1 MKRPLAVPAVLFI
14 VGILFSEIIS
24 PARAEKFI
32 VIIGILLFIAILFSL
47 VFIKKNKYF
56 HFSVYTFFFLLGVF
70 SALRMFPEKNDIGK
84 FVSASKEK
92 AVIFGTVSGISEV
105 KKGPYGWYSVFPL
118 RVKKLSIGEEE
129 HNVSGFTQ
137 VTTARPAR
145 KVYAGEDIVI
155 GGWISEAS
163 IAKNQGTFDYKK
175 YLETRR
181 IRAIMSNSRNDVF
194 LKMKFKKNIF
204 FAFRKLLAD
213 MRASAGEVFEK
224 RLSRPAGAIV
234 KSVILGARGDL
245 NRDIQNVFMKT
256 GTMHILAVSGLHA
269 GIIAVIFAAILR
281 LARCPKKI
289 TYFLTICALCVFAAF
304 TGARPSTLRAVIMA
318 SCILINLA
326 IGKNSD
332 IVNGLVLSAFVITF
346 FQPRELY
353 NLGFVLSYLSIL
365 SIIYIVPLV
374 MEFFKKIPRSADESK
389 ISFARRYFFTSLATS
404 FSVWIGLMPII
415 ALNFGIITPSVVISN
430 LIAVP
435 VLFVVIILGI
445 GLLVTEFLVILAPI
459 GIFFAWITNGIIHF
473 FMEGMRVISEMPF
486 AFVKVGPPRFFLIG
500 VFYLSLMSAL
510 IVFIRKK
517 RKVLF
522 LIFLIFTANLF
533 IWQEVLNAS
542 APGAFKCTFFSVEKA
557 DAALLEFSDG
567 SSMMIDGGHGED
579 ITGWDAGSNILEPYL
594 RQKGKRKIDCV
605 LVSHAHEDHVGGLSH
620 IIKNFKTG
628 CVVMSEPLSKD
639 VIKHEFYRRFLR
651 IIKEKGIRCLQ
662 VENGDEIK
670 GFSGV
675 EIKVLNPSVQGDHTD
690 LNDRSIALNVKTK
703 KEKSILFCA
712 DISTKITN
720 EILANYPDL
729 KADIIKFPH
738 HGGGFGNIADMERFL
753 NSVKPKAVI
762 ISNKT
767 RGVNKNLIKLLK
779 EKQIECYITG
789 DAGAVTVEEDG
800 AGFKISTFCD
810 SE

>member
-32 VIIGILLFIAILFSL
+32 VVIGILLFIAILFSL
-47 VFIKKNKYF
+47 FFVKRNRSFY
-56 HFSVYTFFFLLGVF
+56 FSVYIFFVLLGMF
-70 SALRMFPEKNDIGK
+70 SALRIFPEKNDIGK

-92 AVIFGTVSGISEV
+92 AVIFGTVSGISEG
-105 KKGPYGWYSVFPL
+105 KKRPYGWYSVFPL

-129 HNVSGFTQ
+129 HNVSGFIQ
-137 VTTARPAR
+137 VKTARPAR

-163 IAKNQGTFDYKK
+163 RAKNQGTFDYKK
-175 YLETRR
+175 HLETRR
-181 IRAIMSNSRNDVF
+181 IRAVMSNSRNDVF
-194 LKMKFKKNIF
+194 LKTKLKKSRF

-213 MRASAGEVFEK
+213 MRVSAGEIFEK

-245 NRDIQNVFMKT
+245 NRDIQNVFIKT
-256 GTMHILAVSGLHA
+256 GTMHILAVSGLHV
-269 GIIAVIFAAILR
+269 GIIAVILAAILR
-281 LARCPKKI
+281 GARCPKKI

-332 IVNGLVLSAFVITF
+332 IVNGLILSAFMITF
-346 FQPRELY
+346 FQPQQLY

-374 MEFFKKIPRSADESK
+374 MEFFKKIPRANDESK
-389 ISFARRYFFTSLATS
+389 ISFVRRYFFTSLATS

-500 VFYLSLMSAL
+500 VFYLALMSTL
-510 IVFIRKK
+510 IVFNRKK
-517 RKVLF
+517 LKVLF
-522 LIFLIFTANLF
+522 IIFLIFTANLF
-533 IWQEVLNAS
+533 IWQEILNAS
-542 APGAFKCTFFSVEKA
+542 ACGAFKCTFFSVGKA

-567 SSMMIDGGHGED
+567 SSMMIDGGHGEE
-579 ITGWDAGSNILEPYL
+579 ITGWDAGANILEPYL

-605 LVSHAHEDHVGGLSH
+605 LVSHAHEDHVGGLVH
-620 IIKNFKTG
+620 IVENFKTG
-628 CVVMSEPLSKD
+628 CVIMSELLSRD
-639 VIKHEFYRRFLR
+639 APGHGFYQNFLR
-651 IIKEKGIRCLQ
+651 IIEKKKIRCLTAL
-662 VENGDEIK
+662 EGDKIK
-670 GFSGV
+670 GFSDI
-675 EIKVLNPSVQGDHTD
+675 EIAVLNPSENRNYADI
-690 LNDRSIALNVKTK
+690 NDSSLVVNVRTK
-703 KEKSILFCA
+703 NEKSILFLA
-712 DISTKITN
+712 DISTRITN

-729 KADIIKFPH
+729 RAEIIKFPH
-738 HGGGFGNIADMERFL
+738 HGGGFGNIADIERFL
-753 NSVKPKAVI
+753 DSVNPKAVI

-767 RGVNKNLIKLLK
+767 RGVNKNLTKLLK
-779 EKQIECYITG
+779 EKQIEFYITG
-789 DAGAVTVEEDG
+789 SAGAVTVEEDG